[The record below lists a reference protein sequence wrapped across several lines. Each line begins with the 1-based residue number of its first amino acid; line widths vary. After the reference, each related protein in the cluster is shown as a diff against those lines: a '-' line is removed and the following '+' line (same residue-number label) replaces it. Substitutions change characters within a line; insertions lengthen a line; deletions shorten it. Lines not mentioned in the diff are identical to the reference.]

1 MEGEMWDAARSFVAE
16 HRDVSKLVEDAERFS
31 IRLPVIGRVG
41 VPRPDQLAFY
51 GALGLLAA
59 IEVIDWPVALLL
71 GAGHAVAVRHL
82 NGEAPRAVTAQRQ
95 KRRKTALRKT
105 FRCRHR
111 RRADG
116 RWPGVT

>member
-1 MEGEMWDAARSFVAE
+1 MWDAARSFVAE
-16 HRDVSKLVEDAERFS
+16 HRDVSKLVEEAERFS

-82 NGEAPRAVTAQRQ
+82 NGESAEGSDGASDATAEGTKDSPAQGFSVPAPTAR
-95 KRRKTALRKT
+95 
-105 FRCRHR
+105 
-111 RRADG
+111 
-116 RWPGVT
+116 